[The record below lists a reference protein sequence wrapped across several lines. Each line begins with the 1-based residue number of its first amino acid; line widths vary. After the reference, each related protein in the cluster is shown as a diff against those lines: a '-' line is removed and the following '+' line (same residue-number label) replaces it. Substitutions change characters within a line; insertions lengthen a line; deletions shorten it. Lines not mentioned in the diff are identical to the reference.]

1 MANNNAAHVHW
12 TSRWTFIMAATGS
25 AVGLGNI
32 WKFPYIAG
40 EYGGGAFVLV
50 YLCCIALIGVPVM
63 MAEVLIGRHGQSNP
77 ISAVSNIAQKD
88 KASRYWAA
96 IGGIGVITG
105 LCIMMFYSVVAGWAL
120 DYVYESARA
129 TFTNGTK
136 DSVGN
141 YFTSLTNDPKTQ
153 TAWHSVFTLLT
164 ISVLAGGVTK
174 GLGNA
179 VRILMPILLV
189 LLLILVGY
197 SYMLGDFQQGVNF
210 LFAFDASKLTGQ
222 AVLEAMGHAFFTLS
236 LGMGAIMAYGS
247 YMPRDASIGKTVLTV
262 AFLDTAIALIAGLA
276 IFPLVFANGIE
287 PGAGPGLM
295 FVSLPIAFGNM
306 DSGLIFGTLFFV
318 LVAIAAWSSAVSL
331 LEPSIAWANEQ
342 LGMKRLPAAGIVG
355 VIAWSGG
362 VACIYYSELFNF
374 LDTLTTNYLLPLGGL
389 FIAVF
394 AGWKMKRKSVR
405 DELKDLKLGTFN
417 LWYGATRVIA
427 PIGILIIF
435 IYKLGII

>member
-1 MANNNAAHVHW
+1 
-12 TSRWTFIMAATGS
+12 
-25 AVGLGNI
+25 
-32 WKFPYIAG
+32 
-40 EYGGGAFVLV
+40 
-50 YLCCIALIGVPVM
+50 
-63 MAEVLIGRHGQSNP
+63 
-77 ISAVSNIAQKD
+77 
-88 KASRYWAA
+88 
-96 IGGIGVITG
+96 
-105 LCIMMFYSVVAGWAL
+105 MMFYSVVAGWAL
-120 DYVYESARA
+120 DYVYESARN

-179 VRILMPILLV
+179 VRILMPILLA
-189 LLLILVGY
+189 LLFVLVGY
-197 SYMLGDFQQGVNF
+197 NYMLGDFQQGVNF
-210 LFAFDASKLTGQ
+210 LFAFDASKLTRQ

-342 LGMKRLPAAGIVG
+342 LGIKRLPAAGIVG

-362 VACIYYSELFNF
+362 VACIYYSELFNL

-389 FIAVF
+389 LIAIF

-427 PIGILIIF
+427 PIGILVIF
-435 IYKLGII
+435 IYKLGIISN